1 MPRLIV
7 RVSCGGILVSGL
19 IAASTVRADGGFFWG
34 EASSLAQTRQEAL
47 MAIHGDEVTY
57 VIRSLYDGSP
67 NEFAWVLPLPNTP
80 GEVIAHPNDALF
92 EDLDAH
98 TRPTFASY
106 FGGGP
111 TCCCAMA
118 AGGGPVG
125 DLTQVEA
132 SGQAGVYDWAA
143 LTSTGAGSL
152 MDWLTTNGY
161 QVRDSAAYVLQ
172 GYILQDM
179 HFLAIRVRE
188 GEAQALSSV
197 KGIPPIQFTVQ
208 TTKRFYPMVISSVSA
223 APETE
228 VVLYVLATHR
238 AKASNLPNV
247 QIDAASLVVDYSGP
261 SGTNYERLFTQKIDD
276 LGGLALI
283 TEYASP
289 GVAFLK
295 GSTWPQAPAGL
306 WDQAAFLTRMRT
318 VISPDRMAQDFEF
331 DDATSDTELIPHYEI
346 DMGKSA
352 GSAAA
357 LAIPVGGL
365 LMFGWFCRAVRESR
379 RRHRCRSVAPEDL
392 IRSTGML

>member
-1 MPRLIV
+1 MQRRV
-7 RVSCGGILVSGL
+7 ARVSCAGVLLGGL
-19 IAASTVRADGGFFWG
+19 IAASAVRADGGFFWG
-34 EASSLAQTRQEAL
+34 EAATLAQTRQEAL

-80 GEVIAHPNDALF
+80 TDVTAHPNDALF
-92 EDLDAH
+92 EQLDTS

-132 SGQAGVYDWAA
+132 SGHAGLYDWAA
-143 LTSTGAGSL
+143 LTSTGAASL

-161 QVRDSAAYVLQ
+161 QVPDSAAYVLQ

-179 HFLAIRVRE
+179 HFLAVRVRE
-188 GEAQALSSV
+188 GDAQTLTSA

-208 TTKRFYPMVISSVSA
+208 TAKRFYPMVISSVSA

-228 VVLYVLATHR
+228 VILYVLASHR

-247 QIDAASLVVDYSGP
+247 QIDPASLVVDYSGP

-289 GVAFLK
+289 DVAFLK

-306 WDQAAFLTRMRT
+306 WDQVGFLTRMRT
-318 VISPDRMAQDFEF
+318 VISPDRMTQDFEF
-331 DDATSDTELIPHYEI
+331 EDATSDTELIPHYEI
-346 DMGKSA
+346 DAGKGGA
-352 GSAAA
+352 SAAA
-357 LAIPVGGL
+357 LAVPLGGL
-365 LMFGWFCRAVRESR
+365 LIFGWFCRSVRESR
-379 RRHRCRSVAPEDL
+379 RRHPLGNEVNKE
-392 IRSTGML
+392 